1 MSVSKKSSTVTLLL
15 MLGLLLLA
23 ACGRVEAAG
32 PAPESRAPATPS
44 QAALAALAK
53 ADAADGTA
61 DKVVSK
67 CVVCSLAMDGSPDYA
82 ATYGEYAVHLCSK
95 ECREAFLK
103 DPEGILAALK

>member
-23 ACGRVEAAG
+23 ACGRTEKVIDAQKAA
-32 PAPESRAPATPS
+32 RPATPTA
-44 QAALAALAK
+44 AALAALAK

>member
-1 MSVSKKSSTVTLLL
+1 MNRSNASVIA
-15 MLGLLLLA
+15 LLLLSALAFA
-23 ACGRVEAAG
+23 ACGRVEAPG
-32 PAPESRAPATPS
+32 PSQDRPAPATPTA
-44 QAALAALAK
+44 AALAALAK
-53 ADAADGTA
+53 ADAADGSA

-82 ATYGEYAVHLCSK
+82 AGYGGYDVHLCSK